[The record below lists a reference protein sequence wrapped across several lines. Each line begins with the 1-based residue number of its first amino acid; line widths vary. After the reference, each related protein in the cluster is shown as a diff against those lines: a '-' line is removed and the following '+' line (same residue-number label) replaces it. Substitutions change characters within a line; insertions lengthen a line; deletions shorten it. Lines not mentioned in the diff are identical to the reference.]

1 MTKIVPN
8 LKEEKVLWK
17 AGYRLIA
24 GVDES
29 GCGPWAGPVVA
40 AAVILSKDKRINKI
54 KDCKL
59 LNIKLREELCERILS
74 EALDI
79 GLGFVDIPE
88 LDNLGIRKSSVLAME
103 RALKKLKLKPNFILV
118 DAWKLSLNVP
128 QKPIIKGDTTCLSIA
143 AASIVA
149 KVERDRLMFALHKK
163 YPVYGFDKHKGYGT
177 KLHQQM
183 LKKYGPS
190 KVHRKSFKP
199 IAELIK

>member
-8 LKEEKVLWK
+8 LKEEKVLWE

-40 AAVILSKDKRINKI
+40 AAVILPKEKRINRI

-59 LNIKLREELCERILS
+59 LNAKLREELYDRIIN
-74 EALDI
+74 EALST
-79 GLGFVDIPE
+79 GLGFVDVLEI
-88 LDNLGIRKSSVLAME
+88 DTIGIRKSSIKAME
-103 RALKKLKLKPNFILV
+103 RALKNLKLNPNFVLV
-118 DAWKLSLNVP
+118 DAFKLNITLP

-149 KVERDRLMFALHKK
+149 KVERDRLMLSLHKN

-177 KLHQQM
+177 KLHQAM
-183 LKKYGPS
+183 LKKHGPS
-190 KVHRKSFKP
+190 EAHRKSFKP